1 MAKRQDAPGELEHVR
16 AFVNT
21 VDLEPGEEQLTDPA
35 ALGAWL
41 TDSGLAPDLDPPSES
56 DLRHTVELRE
66 ALRTI
71 LLTHSEPSAA
81 DPAAATDPAAA
92 AILDQTARHARLGLR
107 FDERGVGRLEP
118 DSDGVDAA
126 LGRLLA
132 IVDRAIEHG
141 TWERLKACREHTCA
155 WAFYDHT
162 KNRSGSW
169 CNMADCGNRAKAKAY
184 RERRSG
190 ANVGT

>member
-1 MAKRQDAPGELEHVR
+1 MVMAKRQDAPGELERVR

-21 VDLEPGEEQLTDPA
+21 VDLEPGEEQLTDPL

-41 TDSGLAPDLDPPSES
+41 TDSGLASDLDPPSER
-56 DLRHTVELRE
+56 DLRHAVELRE
-66 ALRTI
+66 ALRAI
-71 LLTHSEPSAA
+71 LLTHSEPSVA
-81 DPAAATDPAAA
+81 DPAAG
-92 AILDQTARHARLGLR
+92 AILDQTARRARLGLR